1 MNWSERIEQGLQS
14 RRQADAYRRRTAIIG
29 GNGRSLQYQGR
40 RYLNFSSND
49 YLGLARDPAIAAAWG
64 QGALA
69 HGVGSGGSGHVAGY
83 SEVHRA
89 LEQRLAA
96 WLGYDRA
103 LLFNAGYAANQGLI
117 AALVGKGDLVL
128 ADKLSHASLLE
139 AAILSPGQLRRFHH
153 NDAASLRQLTRAVCS
168 GNRLAITEGI
178 FSMDGDGAPLTAL
191 RRCMA
196 DVDGWLLVD
205 DAHGF
210 GVLGEQGRGSAW
222 QQGCHPELL
231 VVTFGKAAGVAGAAV
246 LCAEPVAEYLLQYA
260 RHLIYST
267 AMPPAQVCAID
278 ASLDAIIR
286 GDALRSQLQRNIT
299 RFRTGAAGLGYRLAS
314 SESAIQ
320 PLLVGENDRALQLAE
335 RLRERGCWLTAIR
348 PPTVPAGGARLRI
361 TLTAAHQND
370 DIDRLLEALDDVRRP
385 A

>member
-1 MNWSERIEQGLQS
+1 MNWSERITQSLQS
-14 RRQADAYRRRTAIIG
+14 RQEANAYRRRQAIIG
-29 GNGRSLQYQGR
+29 GNGRCLQYRGR

-49 YLGLARDPAIAAAWG
+49 YLGLAWDPQIIAAWG
-64 QGALA
+64 QGASE

-83 SEVHRA
+83 SEVHRD
-89 LEQRLAA
+89 LEQRLAD
-96 WLGYDRA
+96 WLGYERA

-117 AALVGKGDLVL
+117 AALVDKGDMML
-128 ADKLSHASLLE
+128 ADKLCHASLLE

-153 NDAASLRQLTRAVCS
+153 NDAGSLRQLVRAVCT

-178 FSMDGDGAPLTAL
+178 FSMDGDSAPLADL
-191 RRCMA
+191 QRCITDA
-196 DVDGWLLVD
+196 GGWLLVD

-210 GVLGEQGRGSAW
+210 GVVGEQGRGSAW

-278 ASLDAIIR
+278 ASLSAIIR
-286 GDALRSQLQRNIT
+286 GDGLREQLGRNIA
-299 RFRTGAAGLGYRLAS
+299 RFRAGAAGLGYRLAPS
-314 SESAIQ
+314 ASAIQ
-320 PLLVGENDRALQLAE
+320 PVLVGDNSRALSLSD
-335 RLRERGCWLTAIR
+335 RLRQRGCWLTAIR

-361 TLTAAHQND
+361 TLTAAHQNA